1 MTVNLA
7 LSQPT
12 GGSTLGSPGTAVLT
26 INNNMPPILQFSS
39 STYTTYTGSNSSL
52 VTVTRGGG
60 SRSTTVQVHYATA
73 GGSAVAGVD
82 YTPVSGTLT
91 FLANQTTATFTV
103 PILQEGVAT
112 VTKTVGLV
120 LAGPTGGA
128 QLGPISTATL
138 TIQAGSSPYNPVGPT
153 NPIPPQVTGE
163 QLVLGPAGITAVV
176 FSFSQPLNPSR
187 VPDLGN
193 YGYYVD
199 VAGANGVFGTSADI
213 YIPLSAAQYNSAT
226 STVTVIPS
234 TPLPLNHFERI
245 TLDGLA
251 NPLLGRGL
259 INTSG
264 VLLSGLSNG
273 VPGSPF
279 VATFGVGSSLAYT
292 DSTGKIVNLSLTGG
306 GLIEMYR
313 TPAGDAQS
321 VSFWGSFHARACLTF
336 QANNAGGRTRLT
348 CLRSRRRRRAVP
360 LQDARQRFPLDSSPP
375 GTRVKSQAGCHQTAE
390 VTP

>member
-1 MTVNLA
+1 MRRSRACSNERAGPRAGASQSQPPLDGLGRTLTFQPGETQETFSITIPPNPSQAASSVTVNLA

-12 GGSTLGSPGTAVLT
+12 GGSTLGSPSNEVLT

-39 STYTTYTGSNSSL
+39 SSYTTYAGSSSTI

-60 SRSTTVQVHYATA
+60 SHSSTVQVNYATA

-103 PILQEGVAT
+103 PILQGGVAT

-120 LAGPTGGA
+120 LSGPTAGA
-128 QLGPISTATL
+128 QLGPMSTATL
-138 TIQAGSSPYNPVGPT
+138 TIQAGSPYNPVGPT

-163 QLVLGPAGITAVV
+163 QLVLGPAGITAVL

-199 VAGANGVFGTSADI
+199 VAAANGTFGTPGNR
-213 YIPLSAAQYNSAT
+213 YIPLSSAQYNSAT
-226 STVTVIPS
+226 STITVIPS
-234 TPLPLNHFERI
+234 TPLPLNRRERI
-245 TLDGLA
+245 TVNGLA
-251 NPLLGRGL
+251 NALLGRGL
-259 INTSG
+259 ISTSG

-279 VATFGVGSSLAYT
+279 VATFGDVQ
-292 DSTGKIVNLSLTGG
+292 KV
-306 GLIEMYR
+306 R
-313 TPAGDAQS
+313 P
-321 VSFWGSFHARACLTF
+321 VRAV
-336 QANNAGGRTRLT
+336 QKVRPV
-348 CLRSRRRRRAVP
+348 RAVP
-360 LQDARQRFPLDSSPP
+360 HTPLRLIVRTP
-375 GTRVKSQAGCHQTAE
+375 RVKPAAVE
-390 VTP
+390 RRK